1 MFLLKELK
9 VVNKQ
14 GKLNQHKETLDAP
27 EFMKAKILSQFR
39 CLIIHNLFEYFYKSY
54 KYIQHICIY
63 EMHISLNH

>member
-39 CLIIHNLFEYFYKSY
+39 CLIIHNLFAYFYKSY
-54 KYIQHICIY
+54 KYI
-63 EMHISLNH
+63 